1 MQTTRGVKSGKD
13 TDCCR
18 ISPMFLQEGPHG
30 TMILYIP
37 SVFISYN
44 GEALDEKSV
53 LLRSSSV
60 ISKVALEILHLIEPI
75 EDGNFFILFPINMST
90 GRFGIQR

>member
-1 MQTTRGVKSGKD
+1 MSKQKIYINLFLCVY
-13 TDCCR
+13 
-18 ISPMFLQEGPHG
+18 SPMFLQEGPHG

-53 LLRSSSV
+53 LLRSSSI
-60 ISKVALEILHLIEPI
+60 ISKTALELLHLIEPI
-75 EDGNFFILFPINMST
+75 EEGKYLILFPYLNEKIVT
-90 GRFGIQR
+90 

>member
-1 MQTTRGVKSGKD
+1 
-13 TDCCR
+13 
-18 ISPMFLQEGPHG
+18 MFLQEGPHG

-53 LLRSSSV
+53 LLKSSSV
-60 ISKVALEILHLIEPI
+60 ISKVALEVLNLIETI
-75 EDGNFFILFPINMST
+75 EDGKHTRLINLVKREREVEMK
-90 GRFGIQR
+90 IN

>member
-1 MQTTRGVKSGKD
+1 MREAKQKTYA
-13 TDCCR
+13 
-18 ISPMFLQEGPHG
+18 SPMFLQEGPHG
-30 TMILYIP
+30 TMVLYIP

-75 EDGNFFILFPINMST
+75 EDGMYYYLF
-90 GRFGIQR
+90 

>member
-1 MQTTRGVKSGKD
+1 
-13 TDCCR
+13 
-18 ISPMFLQEGPHG
+18 MFLQEGPHG

-75 EDGNFFILFPINMST
+75 EEGNFFFIPYLSLFIWRYAGKLTHIIWGSAI
-90 GRFGIQR
+90 RIIF

>member
-1 MQTTRGVKSGKD
+1 
-13 TDCCR
+13 
-18 ISPMFLQEGPHG
+18 MFLQEGPHN

-75 EDGNFFILFPINMST
+75 EDGKVHIRNYLIDWLGFK
-90 GRFGIQR
+90 R

>member
-1 MQTTRGVKSGKD
+1 
-13 TDCCR
+13 
-18 ISPMFLQEGPHG
+18 MFLQEGPHG

-53 LLRSSSV
+53 LLKSSSV
-60 ISKVALEILHLIEPI
+60 ISKVALEVLNLIEPI
-75 EDGNFFILFPINMST
+75 EDGKHTQLINSVKRERYKLTFFFLNL
-90 GRFGIQR
+90 